1 MVNIKDIAASNAAFK
16 KANTG
21 LVAVFVGATSGI
33 GMGTL
38 KQFAK
43 NANSPTIYIVG
54 RSQSAAKPLLD
65 ELSTSNPEAVLNFIE
80 TEVSLMK
87 NVDKA
92 CDEIE
97 SKETK
102 VDILFVSPGYLSF
115 DGRNQSEEGID
126 IPHAL
131 RYYTR
136 LRFTYNLLPLLK
148 ASPNPRVISILAG
161 GREGDIDLSDLE
173 VKANFSGLK
182 AMKNSTT
189 QTTLAFEELAKTNP
203 SVTFIH
209 KYPGFVDTGVLGRLL
224 GTMTGLWALPA
235 TFVKWFILPVLNFF
249 STSIEEAGERGVF
262 LATSARFPPLK
273 RRDGWEAAA
282 VPLPEGVKEI
292 SEESGVYRL
301 GAKDESVDAVP
312 VLVRYRHEGVGKTVW
327 ESTLA
332 VWERALARSG

>member
-1 MVNIKDIAASNAAFK
+1 MVSIKDVAASNAAFK
-16 KANTG
+16 KSNTG

-38 KQFAK
+38 KQFAR
-43 NANSPTIYIVG
+43 NANDPTIYIVG
-54 RSQSAAKPLLD
+54 RSQSAAKALLD
-65 ELSTSNPEAVLNFIE
+65 ELSTSNPKAVLNFIE

-92 CDEIE
+92 CDEIK

-102 VDILFVSPGYLSF
+102 ADILFVSPGYLSF
-115 DGRNQSEEGID
+115 DGRNESEEGID
-126 IPHAL
+126 IPQAL

-161 GREGDIDLSDLE
+161 GSESELDLSDLE
-173 VKANFSGLK
+173 LKANFSGLK
-182 AMKNSTT
+182 AMKSGTT
-189 QTTLAFEELAKTNP
+189 QTTLALEELAKTNP

-209 KYPGFVDTGVLGRLL
+209 KYPGFVDTGVLDRLL
-224 GTMTGLWALPA
+224 GTTTGLWALPA
-235 TFVKWFILPVLNFF
+235 TFVKWLILPVLNLF

-273 RRDGWEAAA
+273 KGDGWEAAA
-282 VPLPEGVKEI
+282 VPLPE
-292 SEESGVYRL
+292 
-301 GAKDESVDAVP
+301 
-312 VLVRYRHEGVGKTVW
+312 
-327 ESTLA
+327 
-332 VWERALARSG
+332 

>member
-1 MVNIKDIAASNAAFK
+1 MVNIKDVRASNAVFK
-16 KANTG
+16 QTNSG

-65 ELSTSNPEAVLNFIE
+65 ELSTSNSEAVLNFME

-92 CDEIE
+92 CDEIK

-102 VDILFVSPGYLSF
+102 VDILFVSCGYLTFGS
-115 DGRNQSEEGID
+115 RNDSEEGID
-126 IPHAL
+126 IPQAL

-136 LRFTYNLLPLLK
+136 LRFTYNLLPLLR

-161 GREGDIDLSDLE
+161 GGESELDLSDLE
-173 VKANFSGLK
+173 LKANFSGLK
-182 AMKNSTT
+182 AMQSGTT

-209 KYPGFVDTGVLGRLL
+209 KYPGFVNTGVLERLL
-224 GTMTGLWALPA
+224 RTTTGLWALPA
-235 TFVKWFILPVLNFF
+235 TFVRWLVLPVLNLF
-249 STSIEEAGERGVF
+249 SISIEEAGERALF

-273 RRDGWEAAA
+273 KPDGWEAAA
-282 VPLPEGVKEI
+282 VPLPDAVKEI
-292 SEESGVYRL
+292 NEETGVYRL
-301 GAKDESVDAVP
+301 GAKDESADAVP
-312 VLVRYRHEGVGKTVW
+312 VLVRYRQEGVGKTVW

>member
-1 MVNIKDIAASNAAFK
+1 MVNIRDVRTSNGVFK
-16 KANTG
+16 QTNSG

-43 NANSPTIYIVG
+43 NANSPTIYILG

-65 ELSTSNPEAVLNFIE
+65 ELSTSNSKAVLNFIE

-92 CDEIE
+92 CDEIKF
-97 SKETK
+97 KETK
-102 VDILFVSPGYLSF
+102 RR
-115 DGRNQSEEGID
+115 RNRH
-126 IPHAL
+126 P
-131 RYYTR
+131 
-136 LRFTYNLLPLLK
+136 
-148 ASPNPRVISILAG
+148 ASPTLLHPSPLHLQPPRPPPRIAQPARNLHPRRRAES
-161 GREGDIDLSDLE
+161 EIDLSDLE
-173 VKANFSGLK
+173 LKANYSGLK
-182 AMKNSTT
+182 AMSSGTT

-209 KYPGFVDTGVLGRLL
+209 KYPGFVDTGVVDRLL
-224 GTMTGLWALPA
+224 RDTTGLWALPA
-235 TFVKWFILPVLNFF
+235 TFARWFILPILDCFAT
-249 STSIEEAGERGVF
+249 STDEAGERGVF

-273 RRDGWEAAA
+273 KPDGWEAAA

-292 SEESGVYRL
+292 SEETGAYRL

-312 VLVRYRHEGVGKTVW
+312 VLVRYRQEGAGEKVW